1 MNAFYAL
8 KSNVEKKRERQRT
21 RNQPFQDEQSLTM
34 QFPYSPSFGD
44 VKRLIE
50 ERDLFTTDE
59 VKELKAQLKAKA
71 VEICDEVSS

>member
-1 MNAFYAL
+1 
-8 KSNVEKKRERQRT
+8 
-21 RNQPFQDEQSLTM
+21 M